1 MIKRDYYLNQIIKR
15 EWDGNI
21 KVITGIR
28 RCGKSVLLFEL
39 FKDYLIS
46 KGIEQAQIIEIKLD
60 KIDYIKYRNPFYLY
74 KQINKTITL
83 NTELLKKE
91 IALID
96 YVIIHELSHI
106 IHFTHSKSFWNL
118 VGKYCSNYKEI
129 RKEMKD

>member
-46 KGIEQAQIIEIKLD
+46 KGIEQTQIIEIKLD
-60 KIDYIKYRNPFYLY
+60 KVDF
-74 KQINKTITL
+74 L
-83 NTELLKKE
+83 N
-91 IALID
+91 
-96 YVIIHELSHI
+96 
-106 IHFTHSKSFWNL
+106 
-118 VGKYCSNYKEI
+118 
-129 RKEMKD
+129 

>member
-46 KGIEQAQIIEIKLD
+46 KGIELAQIIEIKLD
-60 KIDYIKYRNPFYLY
+60 KIDIF
-74 KQINKTITL
+74 TI
-83 NTELLKKE
+83 
-91 IALID
+91 
-96 YVIIHELSHI
+96 V
-106 IHFTHSKSFWNL
+106 
-118 VGKYCSNYKEI
+118 
-129 RKEMKD
+129 M

>member
-28 RCGKSVLLFEL
+28 RCDKSVLLFEL

-60 KIDYIKYRNPFYLY
+60 KIDF
-74 KQINKTITL
+74 L
-83 NTELLKKE
+83 N
-91 IALID
+91 
-96 YVIIHELSHI
+96 
-106 IHFTHSKSFWNL
+106 
-118 VGKYCSNYKEI
+118 
-129 RKEMKD
+129 

>member
-46 KGIEQAQIIEIKLD
+46 KGIEQTQIIEIKLGKVD
-60 KIDYIKYRNPFYLY
+60 F
-74 KQINKTITL
+74 L
-83 NTELLKKE
+83 N
-91 IALID
+91 
-96 YVIIHELSHI
+96 
-106 IHFTHSKSFWNL
+106 
-118 VGKYCSNYKEI
+118 
-129 RKEMKD
+129 

>member
-60 KIDYIKYRNPFYLY
+60 KVDF
-74 KQINKTITL
+74 L
-83 NTELLKKE
+83 N
-91 IALID
+91 
-96 YVIIHELSHI
+96 
-106 IHFTHSKSFWNL
+106 
-118 VGKYCSNYKEI
+118 
-129 RKEMKD
+129 

>member
-46 KGIEQAQIIEIKLD
+46 KGIAQAQIIEIKID
-60 KIDYIKYRNPFYLY
+60 KIDF
-74 KQINKTITL
+74 L
-83 NTELLKKE
+83 N
-91 IALID
+91 
-96 YVIIHELSHI
+96 
-106 IHFTHSKSFWNL
+106 
-118 VGKYCSNYKEI
+118 
-129 RKEMKD
+129 

>member
-60 KIDYIKYRNPFYLY
+60 EIDYIKYRNPFYLY
-74 KQINKTITL
+74 KQIHKTITL
-83 NTELLKKE
+83 NKYDKYYLFIDE
-91 IALID
+91 I
-96 YVIIHELSHI
+96 
-106 IHFTHSKSFWNL
+106 
-118 VGKYCSNYKEI
+118 
-129 RKEMKD
+129 

>member
-28 RCGKSVLLFEL
+28 RCSKSVLLFEL

-60 KIDYIKYRNPFYLY
+60 NVDF
-74 KQINKTITL
+74 L
-83 NTELLKKE
+83 N
-91 IALID
+91 
-96 YVIIHELSHI
+96 
-106 IHFTHSKSFWNL
+106 
-118 VGKYCSNYKEI
+118 
-129 RKEMKD
+129 